1 MGCKSQAYK
10 IIKNYFL
17 RQKLKMITV
26 IYLSLLFAVS
36 ELLLMLL
43 RHSQIKT
50 AKTRKDQG
58 SMIFIWVMITLG
70 FTSGFFLAKHDSWH
84 PVNSLITGIGLM
96 LTLAGIIVRWL
107 AIIQLG
113 KSFTVDVAI
122 TESARLKT
130 DGLYKK
136 IRHPSYFGLLLI
148 IIGFS
153 LTMNSL
159 YSFLVFVIPVG
170 CAVFYRISVEEKVL
184 LHEFGDDYLNYRSKT
199 KKLVPGIY

>member
-1 MGCKSQAYK
+1 MNLIVS
-10 IIKNYFL
+10 
-17 RQKLKMITV
+17 
-26 IYLSLLFAVS
+26 LSLLFAVS
-36 ELLLMLL
+36 ELLLMLF
-43 RHSQIKT
+43 RHSRIKT
-50 AKTRKDQG
+50 VKTRKDQG
-58 SMIFIWVMITLG
+58 SMMFIWVMITLG

-96 LTLAGIIVRWL
+96 LILSGIIVRWL

-122 TESARLKT
+122 TAFAKLKT

-153 LTMNSL
+153 VTMNSI

-170 CAVFYRISVEEKVL
+170 CAVIYRISVEEKVL
-184 LHEFGDDYLNYRSKT
+184 LNEFGNDYLNYRSNT
-199 KKLVPGIY
+199 KKLIPGIY